1 MSHATKYF
9 RAALDFLFIGMLGVL
24 LILLRYIS
32 RMSRVLQSVLPG
44 EEHFYIWSYN
54 STQYKIYYKVSGPI
68 DGPSLVLFHTPGIGA
83 SAYEMRHIMPELAQ
97 NCRVYV
103 PDLLG
108 FGLSDH
114 PDIKYTPAL
123 YIALYTDFLQ
133 SVVKRPTVVVA
144 SGLSCNY
151 SVVVAQRSP
160 ALCARLVLLSPLTLF
175 EDPRPSPWLAP
186 LLNASGSGLIVYAA
200 LTLPFILRMV
210 IAQQHQQPF
219 RQVPADELDYTLTS
233 ATQAGSH
240 YAVLALLHEALQM
253 NVATQ
258 FELLTQ
264 PVLFIQGTRPPLLS
278 GTVQPPLLAQSIA
291 QSEQITVVPFT
302 DSGVRIHEEHPAQ
315 VISSITRWQNE
326 PSIEQTNAPVSLAE
340 ASTQPPAESTEIA
353 FDSSNIV
360 ALNIVDTVS
369 ESSVGEVAQD
379 VALPDPAEVN
389 VMQESTAE
397 RETEQE
403 LEVLLERTEAYC
415 VKCREKRE
423 MQNARRIVTKNGR
436 NAMEGTCPVCSTR
449 LFRFIA
455 R

>member
-1 MSHATKYF
+1 MSHGTRYF
-9 RAALDFLFIGMLGVL
+9 RAALDFLFVGTLGVL

-44 EEHFYIWSYN
+44 EEHFYVWSYN
-54 STQYKIYYKVSGPI
+54 NTHYKIYYKVSGPI
-68 DGPSLVLFHTPGIGA
+68 DGPSLVLFHTPGLGA

-97 NCRVYV
+97 SYRVYA

-114 PDIKYTPAL
+114 PDIEYTPAL
-123 YIALYTDFLQ
+123 YVALYTDFLQ

-151 SVVVAQRSP
+151 SVAVAQRLP
-160 ALCARLVLLSPLTLF
+160 ALCDRLVLLSPLTLF

-186 LLNASGSGLIVYAA
+186 LLSASGLIVYAA
-200 LTLPFILRMV
+200 LTLPFLLRMV
-210 IAQQHQQPF
+210 IAQQHQLPYH
-219 RQVPADELDYTLTS
+219 QVPADELEYTLTS

-240 YAVLALLHEALQM
+240 YAALALLHGALQM

-264 PVLFIQGTRPPLLS
+264 PVLFIQGTRPSLLS
-278 GTVQPPLLAQSIA
+278 GAVQLPLLAQSVA
-291 QSEQITVVPFT
+291 QPEQVTVVPFT
-302 DSGVRIHEEHPAQ
+302 DSSVRIHEERPAQ
-315 VISSITRWQNE
+315 VISSIIRWQNE
-326 PSIEQTNAPVSLAE
+326 PSIEQTTAPVSIAE
-340 ASTQPPAESTEIA
+340 ASKRPPAESTEIA
-353 FDSSNIV
+353 FDSGNIV
-360 ALNIVDTVS
+360 TLSIVDTVS
-369 ESSVGEVAQD
+369 ESSAGEVAQD
-379 VALPDPAEVN
+379 VTLPDPAEVN
-389 VMQESTAE
+389 VMQESLAE
-397 RETEQE
+397 QETEQE
-403 LEVLLERTEAYC
+403 LEALIERTEAYC